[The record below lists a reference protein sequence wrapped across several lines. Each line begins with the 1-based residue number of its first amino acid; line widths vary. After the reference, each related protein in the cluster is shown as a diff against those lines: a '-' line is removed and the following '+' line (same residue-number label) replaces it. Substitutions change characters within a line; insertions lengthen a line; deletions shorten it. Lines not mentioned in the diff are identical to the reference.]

1 MMRLISLMTGMVLL
15 VPVVNAEPS
24 SAVAFDVPTIKLL
37 KSADPA
43 AGEAVAKESKCRKCH
58 GDNGV
63 SDDEDDIN
71 IAGMSAS
78 YIFKQLKD
86 YKDKKRDERDM
97 YKAVKDLEDQQLA
110 ELAAWY
116 SSQEPAQ
123 ANPDRIVTEEV
134 RKLVFHGDP
143 TRLLKACASCHGG
156 DGRGGQFDH
165 PALAGQH
172 RNYLV
177 DSMTEFKEE
186 DRENDIY
193 GRMRDVS
200 SRLTEAEIEAL
211 ADYYTLYLP
220 PEDEEDD
227 EDEEE

>member
-1 MMRLISLMTGMVLL
+1 MIRLMIVITGMIML
-15 VPVVNAEPS
+15 VPGVNAEPS
-24 SAVAFDVPTIKLL
+24 SAVAFDVPTIRLL

-43 AGEAVAKESKCRKCH
+43 AGEALAQESKCSKCH
-58 GDNGV
+58 GDAGI

-78 YIFKQLKD
+78 YIFKQLRD
-86 YKDKKRDERDM
+86 YKDKKRDSRDM
-97 YKAVKDLEDQQLA
+97 YKNVRDLDDSQLA
-110 ELAAWY
+110 ALAAWY
-116 SSQEPAQ
+116 ASLEPAQ
-123 ANPDRIVTEEV
+123 ANPNRVLTEEV
-134 RKLVFHGDP
+134 RKLVYHGDP
-143 TRLLKACASCHGG
+143 ERLLKACASCHGR

-211 ADYYTLYLP
+211 ADYYALYLP
-220 PEDEEDD
+220 PEEE
-227 EDEEE
+227 

>member
-1 MMRLISLMTGMVLL
+1 MIRLITVITAWVLL
-15 VPVVNAEPS
+15 MPVVNAEPS
-24 SAVAFDVPTIKLL
+24 SAVAFDVPTVRLL

-43 AGEAVAKESKCRKCH
+43 AGEALAKEIKCRKCH
-58 GDNGV
+58 GDAGI

-78 YIFKQLKD
+78 YIFKQLRD
-86 YKDKKRDERDM
+86 YQDKKRDERDM
-97 YKAVKDLEDQQLA
+97 YKAVKDLEDGQLA

-116 SSQEPAQ
+116 ASLEPAQ
-123 ANPDRIVTEEV
+123 ANPDRTVSDEV
-134 RKLVFHGDP
+134 WGLVFRGDP
-143 TRLLKACASCHGG
+143 ERMLKACSSCHGS

-193 GRMRDVS
+193 GRMRDVAGK
-200 SRLTEAEIEAL
+200 LTEDEIEAL
-211 ADYYTLYLP
+211 ADYYTLYMP
-220 PEDEEDD
+220 EDD
-227 EDEEE
+227 EDE